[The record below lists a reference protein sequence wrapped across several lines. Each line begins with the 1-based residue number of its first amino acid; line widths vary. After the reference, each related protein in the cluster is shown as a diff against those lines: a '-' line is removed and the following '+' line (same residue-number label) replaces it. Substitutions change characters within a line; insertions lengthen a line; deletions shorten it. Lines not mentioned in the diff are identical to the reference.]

1 MLRPPVLRSPW
12 AVERLHRKKTQSAS
26 VHGPARTR
34 GNRHTSV
41 SALIGRPFQSPVR
54 IVVTL
59 WRCPGLVGLY
69 VFNPDSAP
77 AAKPRQSGGGPLSK
91 AGGLDRPDR
100 SVRSA
105 AACEDGSICC
115 QDATVA
121 VDSWRTQELHTE
133 SRAATDTPCP
143 RQLLDHSSRELR
155 EAAAARC
162 AIRHTIT
169 RDNDWAK
176 ETTVCHVLSLNVT
189 TVTAHAPV
197 QCRPIAQP
205 RDAGCETLPVV
216 AIVEKQAARI
226 SVD

>member
-1 MLRPPVLRSPW
+1 MSNALIRKTHRRGTNRRTAVPCRDVAFIVATACLAQPLDRGAVAEKEDTECVSPRSST
-12 AVERLHRKKTQSAS
+12 HS
-26 VHGPARTR
+26 GR

-41 SALIGRPFQSPVR
+41 SALIGLPFQSPVR

-91 AGGLDRPDR
+91 ADGGLDRPDR

-105 AACEDGSICC
+105 ATCEDGSICC

-133 SRAATDTPCP
+133 LRAATDTPCP
-143 RQLLDHSSRELR
+143 RQLLDHSSLELR
-155 EAAAARC
+155 EAAAAR
-162 AIRHTIT
+162 
-169 RDNDWAK
+169 
-176 ETTVCHVLSLNVT
+176 
-189 TVTAHAPV
+189 
-197 QCRPIAQP
+197 
-205 RDAGCETLPVV
+205 
-216 AIVEKQAARI
+216 
-226 SVD
+226 